1 MLVKDRMT
9 VNPITIKSDMLV
21 SDALDL
27 MWEKAIHHLPVVDH
41 MGQLIGIV
49 SEKDL
54 LNAFPSSITSSILW
68 KTRKL
73 LRVLKVK
80 KVMAQKLIAISEDDT
95 LEEAAIVMFSC
106 KIGGLPVIRGKSL
119 VGIITKTDLYQ
130 VFLKMLGARS
140 PGVRITVLVPNVK
153 GTMAMIAKAIVN
165 AGGNIVGFGTSEAA
179 HADEGLWMCV
189 FKVQGV
195 ARDKLLDTV
204 KPLVHMVTDVRTQ

>member
-1 MLVKDRMT
+1 MT
-9 VNPITIKSDMLV
+9 ANPTTIQSDMLV

-27 MWEKAIHHLPVVDH
+27 MRKKSIHHLPVVDD
-41 MGQLIGIV
+41 MSQLTGIV

-54 LNAFPSSITSSILW
+54 LNAFSSSITSSILW

-80 KVMAQKLIAISEDDT
+80 KVMAQKLITITEDDT

-106 KIGGLPVIRGKSL
+106 KIGGLPVIRRKSL
-119 VGIITKTDLYQ
+119 IGIITKTDLYQ
-130 VFLKMLGARS
+130 VFLKMLGTRS

-165 AGGNIVGFGTSEAA
+165 AGGNIVGFGASEAI
-179 HADEGLWMCV
+179 HNDEGLWDCV
-189 FKVQGV
+189 LKVQGV
-195 ARDKLLDTV
+195 TRDKLLDTV
-204 KPLVHMVTDVRTQ
+204 KPLVNLVTDVRIQ

>member
-1 MLVKDRMT
+1 MLVRDRMT
-9 VNPITIKSDMLV
+9 ANPTTIKSGMLV

-27 MWEKAIHHLPVVDH
+27 MRKKSIHHLPVVDD
-41 MGQLIGIV
+41 MSQLTGIV

-80 KVMAQKLIAISEDDT
+80 KVMAQKLITITEDDT

-106 KIGGLPVIRGKSL
+106 KIGGLPVIRRKSL

-130 VFLKMLGARS
+130 IFLKMLGARS
-140 PGVRITVLVPNVK
+140 SGVRITVLVPNVK

-165 AGGNIVGFGTSEAA
+165 AGGNIVGFATSEATNN
-179 HADEGLWMCV
+179 DEGLWECV

-195 ARDKLLDTV
+195 PRGRLMDTV
-204 KPLVHMVTDVRTQ
+204 KPLVHIVTDVRIQ